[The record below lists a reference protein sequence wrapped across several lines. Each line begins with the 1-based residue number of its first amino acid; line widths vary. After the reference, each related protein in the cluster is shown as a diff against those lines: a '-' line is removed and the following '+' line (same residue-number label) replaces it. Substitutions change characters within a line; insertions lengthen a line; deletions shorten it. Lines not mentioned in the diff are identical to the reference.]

1 MSLEVKNLTKSFGGI
16 VAVNDVSFKVDK
28 ADLVGL
34 IGPNGSGKTTL
45 FHLITGFYTR
55 DSGEIFFDGKRV
67 HDLEPH
73 EITKMGISRTFQLTR
88 VFPKMTVLENMLMAP
103 KNQTGEKILW
113 SLLQTHK
120 MKDQEEENH
129 ERALELLKLVD
140 LLRLKNENAGNLSYG
155 QQRLLELTRA
165 LMTDPKLIML
175 DEPLAGVNPTL
186 IKKLVNFI
194 GKEIHHRGKGVFIIE
209 HRVKILMNLVERI
222 IVLDHGEKIAEGS
235 PEEIQKNP
243 KVIKAYLGG

>member
-1 MSLEVKNLTKSFGGI
+1 MSLKVKNLTKSFGGI

-45 FHLITGFYTR
+45 FHLISGFYAR
-55 DSGEIFFDGKRV
+55 DSGEIYFDGKRV

-73 EITKMGISRTFQLTR
+73 EITQIGISRTFQLTR
-88 VFPKMTVLENMLMAP
+88 VFPKMTVLENMLMSP
-103 KNQTGEKILW
+103 KNQAGENILW
-113 SLLQTHK
+113 SLFQTHK
-120 MKDQEEENH
+120 MKDQEGENH
-129 ERALELLKLVD
+129 ERAVELLELVD
-140 LLRLKNENAGNLSYG
+140 LLRLKDENAGNLSYG

-186 IKKLVNFI
+186 IKKLVTFI
-194 GKEIHHRGKGVFIIE
+194 GKEIHDRGKGVFIIE
-209 HRVKILMNLVERI
+209 HRVKVLMNLVKRI

-235 PEEIQKNP
+235 PEEIRKNP